1 MQNASLA
8 PQAPRSAAPSGAL
21 DLQSFLD
28 GRRMSGL
35 QWRVIVLC
43 FLIVAIDG
51 IDIGLAAYIA
61 PSVRREWGL
70 SVAQLSPIF
79 LSALVGMMA
88 GSLLFGPLADR
99 RGRRFVLLAS
109 VATFGLATLA
119 TLFATNVTE
128 LSALRF
134 LAGAGIGGATPA
146 AVTLTAEYA
155 SGKRK
160 LSIITLMMCGNSMG
174 SALGGVIA
182 SQIIERHGWHA
193 MVLVGG
199 VLPLLLLPV
208 LWGLLPES
216 MRFLALRRPQE
227 QDHLRKLARRIAPTE
242 ITPQTTFIA
251 QEAKQ
256 SRSPVRELLVAPYL
270 RGTLLLWATFFMGL
284 SVLYLMAS
292 WLPTIITNSGG
303 SMRSA
308 ALITALWSIGGTTGG
323 LLLGR
328 VMDSAKPTR
337 VLGAAYAVAF
347 VTVIVIGRAYGDAAM
362 LAPLVFL
369 AGICISGTQVGLN
382 GLTATYYPTANRAT
396 GVAWA
401 TGIGRFGS
409 MLGSSVGGVLLASGM
424 AYPVLFGIV
433 AVPALFAALCMFAMP
448 GARNASSPSLA
459 PGAR

>member
-1 MQNASLA
+1 MSKTTHLPNAHS
-8 PQAPRSAAPSGAL
+8 PL

-28 GRRMSGL
+28 GRRMSRL
-35 QWRVIVLC
+35 QWRVVALC

-79 LSALVGMMA
+79 LSALLGMMA
-88 GSLLFGPLADR
+88 GSLVFGPLADR
-99 RGRRFVLLAS
+99 RGRRLVLLAS

-128 LSALRF
+128 LSILRF
-134 LAGAGIGGATPA
+134 VAGAGIGGASPA

-174 SALGGVIA
+174 SAFGGVVA
-182 SQIIERHGWHA
+182 SQIIDRHGWHA

-208 LWGLLPES
+208 LWALLPES
-216 MRFLALRRPQE
+216 MRFLALRRPHEQE
-227 QDHLRKLARRIAPTE
+227 RLRALGRRIAPDDVTL
-242 ITPQTTFIA
+242 QTTFVA
-251 QEAKQ
+251 LETKP
-256 SRSPVRELLVAPYL
+256 SRSPVRELLVAPYA

-292 WLPTIITNSGG
+292 WLPTIITNAGG
-303 SMRSA
+303 SMRNA

-337 VLGAAYAVAF
+337 VLGVAYAVAF
-347 VTVIVIGRAYGDAAM
+347 VTVICVGQTFGKVAV
-362 LAPLVFL
+362 LAPLVYL
-369 AGICISGTQVGLN
+369 AGVCISGTQVGLN
-382 GLTATYYPTANRAT
+382 GLAATYYPTANRAT

-409 MLGSSVGGVLLASGM
+409 MLGSSIGGVLLGSGM
-424 AYPVLFGIV
+424 AYPVLFLIVGI
-433 AVPALFAALCMFAMP
+433 PALLAACCMFAMP
-448 GARNASSPSLA
+448 PLRREPVPVLT
-459 PGAR
+459 PVTR

>member
-1 MQNASLA
+1 MPNINTSATGPA
-8 PQAPRSAAPSGAL
+8 PL

-35 QWRVIVLC
+35 QWRVVVLC

-61 PSVRREWGL
+61 PAVRREWGL
-70 SVAQLSPIF
+70 SVAELSPIF
-79 LSALVGMMA
+79 VSALIGMMA

-128 LSALRF
+128 LSVLRF
-134 LAGAGIGGATPA
+134 IAGAGIGGASPA

-174 SALGGVIA
+174 SAFGGVVA

-199 VLPLLLLPV
+199 VLPILLLPV
-208 LWGLLPES
+208 LWALLPES
-216 MRFLALRRPQE
+216 MRFLALRRPHEQE
-227 QDHLRKLARRIAPTE
+227 RLRALGRRIAPDVV
-242 ITPQTTFIA
+242 TPQTTFVA
-251 QEAKQ
+251 LEKKQ
-256 SRSPVRELLVAPYL
+256 SRSPVRELLVAPYA
-270 RGTLLLWATFFMGL
+270 RGTLLLWAAFFMGL

-303 SMRSA
+303 SMRNA

-328 VMDSAKPTR
+328 VMDSARPAW

-347 VTVIVIGRAYGDAAM
+347 VTVICIGRTFGNAAV
-362 LAPLVFL
+362 LAPLVYI
-369 AGICISGTQVGLN
+369 AGVCISGTQVGLN
-382 GLTATYYPTANRAT
+382 GLAATYYPTANRAT

-409 MLGSSVGGVLLASGM
+409 ILGSSVGGLLLGSGM
-424 AYPVLFGIV
+424 AYPVLFAIV
-433 AVPALFAALCMFAMP
+433 GVPALVAAFCMFAMP
-448 GARNASSPSLA
+448 ATRREPAPALA
-459 PGAR
+459 PISR